1 MTAPYSVGTVATY
14 TCNSGYELST
24 TGDEMRTCMDNG
36 DGSGGSFGGSAPTC
50 QCKCSKNN
58 FLVKS
63 EYIIIS
69 LLSLPQLCAHL

>member
-1 MTAPYSVGTVATY
+1 MITYSADMTAPYSVGTVATY

-50 QCKCSKNN
+50 QRK
-58 FLVKS
+58 FLIL
-63 EYIIIS
+63 III
-69 LLSLPQLCAHL
+69 C